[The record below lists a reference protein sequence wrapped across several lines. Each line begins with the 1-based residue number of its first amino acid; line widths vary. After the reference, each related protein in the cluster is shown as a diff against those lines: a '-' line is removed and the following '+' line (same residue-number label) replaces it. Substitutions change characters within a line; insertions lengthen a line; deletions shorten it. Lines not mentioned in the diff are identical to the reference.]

1 MTSFSLAIMDLTTDS
16 VREQILFLIEGLPSL
31 VLAICVF
38 LFMPTRPQT
47 SRYLNEDE
55 RIVCITRLNKDS
67 LNEANTGIDW
77 RGVRR
82 AFVDWKTYV
91 VAIMYRYVTITT
103 VNK

>member
-1 MTSFSLAIMDLTTDS
+1 MDLTTDS